1 MRITECHTAM
11 GTMPRNQKGHVFVGW
26 WSLHDCQLDTALEK
40 GENGDLAARL
50 LSIEVRC
57 KLQMPYHTV
66 GLEEIIR

>member
-1 MRITECHTAM
+1 M
-11 GTMPRNQKGHVFVGW
+11 
-26 WSLHDCQLDTALEK
+26 TALEK